1 MLTEIGNA
9 ETVKRTVGRNLLKL
23 CKVGITTTTSPKRV
37 AAEESRGSK
46 DTGAGS
52 SGSLMSSGQT
62 KEKAETLSQH

>member
-23 CKVGITTTTSPKRV
+23 CKVGITTTSPKRV